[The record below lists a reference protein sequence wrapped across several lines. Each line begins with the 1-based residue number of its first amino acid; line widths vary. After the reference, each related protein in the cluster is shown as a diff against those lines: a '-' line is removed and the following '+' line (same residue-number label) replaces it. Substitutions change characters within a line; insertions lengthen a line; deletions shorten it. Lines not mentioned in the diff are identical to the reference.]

1 MKTELLRE
9 IKIVNNRKKALK
21 RSSAKYNEW
30 IRIWISQTL
39 LALQNI
45 ICARL
50 GGCSIERMFARCV
63 SAAMFPGVNS

>member
-30 IRIWISQTL
+30 MRISQTL
-39 LALQNI
+39 LARQNM

-50 GGCSIERMFARCV
+50 GGCTIVLEKVPSEG
-63 SAAMFPGVNS
+63 S